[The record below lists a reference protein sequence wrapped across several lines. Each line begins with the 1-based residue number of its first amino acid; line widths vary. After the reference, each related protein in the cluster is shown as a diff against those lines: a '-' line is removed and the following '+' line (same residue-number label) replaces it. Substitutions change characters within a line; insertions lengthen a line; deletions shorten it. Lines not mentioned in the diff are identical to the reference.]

1 MIVGVIGS
9 GSIGPDLAYGFLSAL
24 SRVEGAKVYL
34 NDINPAALEAG
45 VGRIKGY
52 LKKGVS
58 RGKLSERAAKAIEGK
73 LRPTLELTD
82 LADCEY
88 VLEAATE
95 QLPIKR
101 QILASMEAVLS
112 PSCLIGFATSGIPR
126 AEIARDAKHP
136 ERCFVNH
143 PFFPAWRSLPIEI
156 VGSGDEALTQK
167 MVDTI
172 SYLGKVPVVTA
183 DVACFAA
190 DDIFCNYIT
199 EAARIVAEGIANPAQ
214 VDRIVNDAVGGGGP
228 FNVMDLTRGNLLTV
242 HCQELMREAPTGSAW
257 FEPPALL
264 AEQGNTPW
272 HDRRNPLDATY
283 DEALKTQVLD
293 RIMAVLFGRT
303 FFVLDYEV
311 CNAADTD
318 WMTRTALGFSVGIL
332 SLAREWGMER
342 VKALCEAYAANN
354 PAFEVTKSVR
364 EAIEPRFYPNLRVG
378 TPNTE
383 GVVTVTLQRPEAKNA
398 LNASTL
404 ADLREVLEGFESD
417 PTIKGVVLTGY
428 EGAIAGADINE
439 LATLKTHAEAEALC
453 LRGQGV
459 LNYIERY
466 PKPVV
471 AAVNGP
477 VMGGGAELSM
487 ACHARV
493 VGPELTM
500 SQPEV
505 NLGIIPGYGGTQR
518 LPRLVGLERAWAML
532 RVGQPINAEL
542 ASAWGWADAV
552 APSAQALTSTAA
564 DLITAHLKGERSA
577 EARPVAGLSEAPMSL
592 PEGGLASLPAVELGH
607 RSLKIDNLLIKALRE
622 GLTKPLYEGLALE
635 ASIVGEAV
643 ETVDCGIGMTNF
655 AQNGPRVPA
664 LFMHE

>member
-9 GSIGPDLAYGFLSAL
+9 GSIGPDLAYGFLTAL

-34 NDINPAALEAG
+34 NDIKPEALEAG
-45 VGRIKGY
+45 VARIRGY

-58 RGKLSERAAKAIEGK
+58 RGKLSAKAASAIEER
-73 LRPTLELTD
+73 LQPTLQLSD

-101 QILASMEAVLS
+101 QILAAMESVLS

-126 AEIARDAKHP
+126 AQIASEAQHP

-156 VGSGDEALTQK
+156 VGSGDAALTQK

-172 SYLGKVPVVTA
+172 TYLGKVPVVTA

-199 EAARIVAEGIANPAQ
+199 EAARIVADGVANPAQ

-242 HCQELMREAPTGSAW
+242 HCQELMRDAPTGSAW

-264 AEQGNTPW
+264 SEQGNSPW
-272 HDRRNPLDATY
+272 HDRRAPLSSSY
-283 DEALKTQVLD
+283 DEELKVKVLD
-293 RIMAVLFGRT
+293 RVMAVLFGRT
-303 FFVLDYEV
+303 FFVLDYQV
-311 CNAADTD
+311 CEAADLD

-342 VKALCEAYAANN
+342 VKGLCEAYAAQN
-354 PAFEVTKSVR
+354 PGFELTESVLK
-364 EAIEPRFYPNLRVG
+364 AQAPVFYPNLRVKA
-378 TPNTE
+378 PDAS
-383 GVVTVTLQRPEAKNA
+383 GVAQITIQRPEAKNA

-404 ADLREVLEGFESD
+404 ADLREVLEGMASD
-417 PTIKGVVLTGY
+417 EAVRGVVLTGY
-428 EGAIAGADINE
+428 EGALAGADINE
-439 LATLKTHAEAEALC
+439 LATLKTHDEAEALC

-459 LNYIERY
+459 LNYVEAY

-493 VGPELTM
+493 VGPELIM

-532 RVGQPINAEL
+532 RVGQPIK
-542 ASAWGWADAV
+542 ASVARDWGWADAV
-552 APSAQALTSTAA
+552 APNAAALIDTARA
-564 DLITAHLKGERSA
+564 LIGAHLDGSA
-577 EARPVAGLSEAPMSL
+577 PISPIDAAPMSL
-592 PEGGLASLPAVELGH
+592 PEGGLSALPPVSLGH
-607 RSLKIDNLLIKALRE
+607 RSLKIDALLIRALRD
-622 GLTKPLYEGLALE
+622 GLSRPLSEGLALE
-635 ASIVGEAV
+635 ASIVGDAV
-643 ETVDCGIGMTNF
+643 ETVDCDIGMKNF

>member
-9 GSIGPDLAYGFLSAL
+9 GSIGPDLAYGFLTAL

-34 NDINPAALEAG
+34 NDIKPEALEAG
-45 VGRIKGY
+45 VARIRGY
-52 LKKGVS
+52 LAKGVS
-58 RGKLSERAAKAIEGK
+58 RGKLSERAAHAIEER
-73 LRPTLELTD
+73 LHPTLNLSD

-95 QLPIKR
+95 QLPVKR
-101 QILASMEAVLS
+101 QILAAMEAVLS
-112 PSCLIGFATSGIPR
+112 PQCLIGFATSGIPR
-126 AEIARDAKHP
+126 AEIASEAQYP

-156 VGSGDEALTQK
+156 VGSGHEVLTQK

-190 DDIFCNYIT
+190 DDIFCNYIS
-199 EAARIVAEGIANPAQ
+199 EAVRLVEEGIANPAQ

-242 HCQELMREAPTGSAW
+242 HCQELMRDATTGSAW
-257 FEPPALL
+257 FEPPKLL
-264 AEQGNTPW
+264 STQGNRPW
-272 HDRRNPLDATY
+272 HDRRTPYDSSY
-283 DEALKTQVLD
+283 DEALKSKVLD
-293 RIMAVLFGRT
+293 RILAVLFGRT
-303 FFVLDYEV
+303 FFVLDHQICE
-311 CNAADTD
+311 AADLD

-342 VKALCEAYAANN
+342 VQSICQNYATQYPGFELTQSISKAIT
-354 PAFEVTKSVR
+354 PQ
-364 EAIEPRFYPNLRVG
+364 FYPNLRLSK
-378 TPNTE
+378 PNLDIAQITI
-383 GVVTVTLQRPEAKNA
+383 QRPEVKNA

-404 ADLREVLEGFESD
+404 ADLQALLEIIKEDHS
-417 PTIKGVVLTGY
+417 IKGVIITGY
-428 EGAIAGADINE
+428 EGALAGADIHE
-439 LATLKTHAEAEALC
+439 LATLKTHDEAEALC
-453 LRGQGV
+453 LKGQAILTYV
-459 LNYIERY
+459 ERY

-471 AAVNGP
+471 AVVNGP

-493 VGPELTM
+493 VGPDLIM

-518 LPRLVGLERAWAML
+518 LPRLIGIERAWGML
-532 RVGQPINAEL
+532 RVGTPIHAQRAHE
-542 ASAWGWADAV
+542 WGWADV
-552 APSAQALTSTAA
+552 IAPNAQS
-564 DLITAHLKGERSA
+564 LITTAVQTLQAHFSGEKTISA
-577 EARPVAGLSEAPMSL
+577 LNPAPLACPPLSTL
-592 PEGGLASLPAVELGH
+592 PNVDIGH
-607 RSLKIDNLLIKALRE
+607 RSLVIDALLVRALKE
-622 GLTKPLYEGLALE
+622 GLSLSLSDGLALE
-635 ASIVGEAV
+635 ASLVGDAV
-643 ETVDCGIGMTNF
+643 ETVDCDIGMKNF